1 MDGVSCVA
9 WKETVISACAT
20 TGALLHEPRQELG
33 GSGPQP
39 SHVHLSKS
47 QESSGLDSEIRSQA
61 VMSDP
66 ASKASMLVNLLP
78 VCQLLLAAQFAL
90 SISGP
95 GRADLCTSERADR
108 GRIHGTWLSWAA
120 LWT

>member
-9 WKETVISACAT
+9 WKETVISAIPT
-20 TGALLHEPRQELG
+20 TVGTLHEPRQELG

-61 VMSDP
+61 AMSDP
-66 ASKASMLVNLLP
+66 ASEASMLVNLLP
-78 VCQLLLAAQFAL
+78 VCQLLLADQFAL
-90 SISGP
+90 
-95 GRADLCTSERADR
+95 
-108 GRIHGTWLSWAA
+108 
-120 LWT
+120 